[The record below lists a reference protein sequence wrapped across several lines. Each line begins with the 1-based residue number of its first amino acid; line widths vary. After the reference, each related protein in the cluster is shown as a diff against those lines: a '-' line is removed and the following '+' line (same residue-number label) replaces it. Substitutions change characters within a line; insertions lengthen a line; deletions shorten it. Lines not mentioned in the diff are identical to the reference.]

1 MSLNISNDLEVDSR
15 FPSPKNTY
23 YDEMINAYLEA
34 ELAEMQVHR
43 AGESFRVL
51 GKELVQQFFVE
62 QDGEISLKSRAKLSS
77 SFESYEI
84 EPAQNCDVTM
94 AEVVSFDK
102 NHVVARLFFKDHPST
117 RKFKKSF
124 VNMLKK
130 QDLLYQG
137 AIFNIV
143 SKENDEELSIK
154 IEKCSDYISPEV
166 KDLYAKIAESI
177 DEEC

>member
-1 MSLNISNDLEVDSR
+1 MSLDISNDLLIRSMSCARLSMSLFDDYRQYGQSEFTDM
-15 FPSPKNTY
+15 P
-23 YDEMINAYLEA
+23 
-34 ELAEMQVHR
+34 VHY
-43 AGESFRVL
+43 AGESFTVS
-51 GKELVQQFFVE
+51 GEELVQQFYVE
-62 QDGEISLKSRAKLSS
+62 KNGDISLKSRAKLSS

-94 AEVVSFDK
+94 AEVVSFDE

-137 AIFNIV
+137 AVFNIV

-154 IEKCSDYISPEV
+154 IEKCSDYISPEI